1 MTQGTLKIALFG
13 ATGMIGS
20 RIAAEAAR
28 RGHQVTALSRNP
40 AASGANVQAKAA
52 DLFDPA
58 SIAAALEG
66 QDVVASA
73 YGPKQEEASKVVAV
87 AKALVDG
94 ARKAGVKRVV
104 VVGGAGTLEVAPG
117 KQLVD
122 TEGFSGC
129 VQGRRAR
136 APRRVRLPVDRAGPR
151 LDVLLARRADRARR
165 AYRPVPHRRGQ
176 ADRRRARQQQD
187 LRRRLCDRVRRRD
200 RARPFH
206 PASRD
211 GGVLIVARDAARHAA
226 AWRKPGM
233 GAARP
238 RGSARRA
245 ARDRLKTP
253 GPGAWPARP
262 EVLSTH
268 LTHFAGRLD

>member
-1 MTQGTLKIALFG
+1 MTSFTPIAFIVFITSGSVRAAG
-13 ATGMIGS
+13 AAISPGGREAQHRRHRS

-58 SIAAALEG
+58 SIAAALAG

-122 TEGFSGC
+122 TEGFPDAYKA
-129 VQGRRAR
+129 VA
-136 APRRVRLPVDRAGPR
+136 
-151 LDVLLARRADRARR
+151 LA
-165 AYRPVPHRRGQ
+165 H
-176 ADRRRARQQQD
+176 
-187 LRRRLCDRVRRRD
+187 
-200 RARPFH
+200 
-206 PASRD
+206 
-211 GGVLIVARDAARHAA
+211 RDAY
-226 AWRKPGM
+226 GY
-233 GAARP
+233 
-238 RGSARRA
+238 
-245 ARDRLKTP
+245 
-253 GPGAWPARP
+253 
-262 EVLSTH
+262 LSTVRD
-268 LTHFAGRLD
+268 LDWTFFSPAALIAPGERTGRFRTGAGRLIVDEQGNSKISAEDYAIAFVDEIEQGRFIRQAATAAY